1 MKHFAVFA
9 LFILPLGMI
18 FSQKADF
25 KAAEKFR
32 GDNLTSRYGDLSVNP
47 TWIEETDIF
56 WYSFKTSSGKNYYYV
71 NAASKS
77 KQLMFDSRFMAAE
90 LRKLT
95 HRPYNDLDLPIK
107 ELKFEKKSTTKFTFQ
122 VDSVKY
128 LFDMTSQKLVIK
140 DTIGKEKKPSW
151 VSYSPDSTWIAYA
164 RNHNLYLMK
173 AKDKDSVEIQLT
185 TDGERYYSFAGY
197 RNTEDTA
204 MKKKVRANVSWFK
217 NEKKLYVI
225 RQDERKVKDLF
236 VIDVLAQPRPK
247 LETYRYS
254 LPGEEFVPQSEL
266 VIFDVDS
273 RNRVNVDLK
282 KWKDQTIDVEWSSQE
297 EANKLIVVRKDR
309 PLKNLDVCLVNAET
323 GAVSV
328 LFSEETWPYFNNEYT
343 RLSVLNEGNDIIW
356 WSERTGWGQLYL
368 YDNAGK
374 LKRQITDGYFVTGRI
389 DQIDT
394 LGRILYFEAFGKEE
408 GVHPYYSMKYK
419 ASLDKPGITLIT
431 GEPASHSLSM
441 SKSNKYFVDT
451 YSRIDRVP
459 EAVLR
464 DNNGNILL
472 NLEKADLSQL
482 YQMGWKMPET
492 IKVKAKDG
500 VTDLYGVMYKP
511 FNFDSTR
518 KYPVIS
524 YVYPGPQTE
533 SVPYQFTV
541 TGGKNIALAQL
552 GFIVVNFG
560 HRGGSPQ
567 RSNYYH
573 TYGYDD
579 LRDYALADD
588 KYGIEQLAEKYRFID
603 IDRVGIYGHSGGGFM
618 STAAILSYPG
628 FYDVAVSSAGNHD
641 NNIYNQWWGETHDG
655 VAEVEKKVK
664 IKETVKKDTLEKGIK
679 KDTINVDTIN
689 REIVKDTLNKK
700 EETEKSFKAEIE
712 KNQDLAKNLKG
723 HLLLVHGDIDDNVH
737 PGNTLRVVDALV
749 KANKRF
755 DFMMLPGQR
764 HSFGNATA
772 YFDRMMW
779 YYFAEYLLGD
789 YRTNVELT
797 DF

>member
-1 MKHFAVFA
+1 MKR
-9 LFILPLGMI
+9 LGTSI
-18 FSQKADF
+18 ITLLYFFVVFSQKADF

-32 GDNLTSRYGDLSVNP
+32 GDNLTSRYGDLSVSA
-47 TWIEETDIF
+47 TWIEESDIF
-56 WYSFKTSSGKNYYYV
+56 WYSFKTSAGKNYYYV
-71 NAASKS
+71 NASARS
-77 KQLMFDSRFMAAE
+77 KQLMFDSRYMAAE

-95 HRPYNDLDLPIK
+95 NHPYNDLDLPIK
-107 ELKFEKKSTTKFTFQ
+107 ELKFEKKSTSKFTFQ
-122 VDSVKY
+122 VDSIKFLY
-128 LFDMTSQKLVIK
+128 DMTSQKLIIK

-151 VSYSPDSTWIAYA
+151 ASYSPDSTWITFA
-164 RNHNLYLMK
+164 RNHNLFLMK

-185 TDGERYYSFAGY
+185 TDGERYYSFAGFGHS
-197 RNTEDTA
+197 EDTA
-204 MKKKVRANVSWFK
+204 RSKKVRANVQWFK

-225 RQDERKVKDLF
+225 RDDERKVKDLF

-254 LPGEEFVPQSEL
+254 MPGEEFVPQPEL
-266 VIFDVDS
+266 IIFDVDT
-273 RNRVNVDLK
+273 RKRVNVDLK
-282 KWKDQTIDVEWSSQE
+282 KWKDQTINVAWSSQE
-297 EANKLIVVRKDR
+297 EARKLVVIRKDR
-309 PLKNLDVCLVNAET
+309 PLKNLDVCLVDAET

-328 LFSEETWPYFNNEYT
+328 LLSEKTWPYFNNEYS
-343 RLSVLNEGNDIIW
+343 RLSVLDEGNDIIW

-374 LKRQITDGYFVTGRI
+374 LKRQITEGYFVTGRI
-389 DQIDT
+389 DRIDT

-408 GVHPYYSMKYK
+408 GVHPYYSMKYR
-419 ASLDKPGITLIT
+419 ASLDKPGVTLLT
-431 GEPASHSLSM
+431 REPANHSLSM

-451 YSRIDRVP
+451 YSRVDMAP
-459 EAVLR
+459 ETVLR
-464 DNNGNILL
+464 DYNGNILL
-472 NLEKADLSQL
+472 RLEKADLSQL
-482 YQMGWKMPET
+482 YQMGWRMPET
-492 IKVKAKDG
+492 IRVKAKDG
-500 VTDLYGVMYKP
+500 VTDLYGVLYKP

-541 TGGKNIALAQL
+541 TGGKNIALAQV

-573 TYGYDD
+573 TFGYDD

-588 KYGIEQLAEKYRFID
+588 KYGIEQLSERYKFID
-603 IDRVGIYGHSGGGFM
+603 IDRVGIFGHSGGGFM
-618 STAAILSYPG
+618 STAAIFSYPD

-655 VAEVEKKVK
+655 VTEIEKK
-664 IKETVKKDTLEKGIK
+664 IKAKEVVKKDTLNNVTK
-679 KDTINVDTIN
+679 KDSID
-689 REIVKDTLNKK
+689 KK
-700 EETEKSFKAEIE
+700 QVTEKAFKADIE

-723 HLLLVHGDIDDNVH
+723 HLLLVHGDIDNNVH
-737 PGNTLRVVDALV
+737 PGNTLRVVDALI
-749 KANKRF
+749 KSNKRF
-755 DFMMLPGQR
+755 DFMILPGQR
-764 HSFGNATA
+764 HGFGNATA

-779 YYFAEYLLGD
+779 YYFAEYLLDD
-789 YRTNVELT
+789 YRKNVELT

>member
-1 MKHFAVFA
+1 MKRIG
-9 LFILPLGMI
+9 ILAII
-18 FSQKADF
+18 FLSFNGVYSQKADF
-25 KAAEKFR
+25 KTAEKFR
-32 GDNLTSRYGDLSVNP
+32 GDNLTPRYGDLSVNP
-47 TWIEETDIF
+47 SWIEESDIF
-56 WYSFKTSSGKNYYYV
+56 WYSFKTSAGKNYYFV

-77 KQLMFDSRFMAAE
+77 KQLMFDSRFMASE
-90 LRKLT
+90 LKKLT
-95 HRPYNDLDLPIK
+95 RHPYNELDLPLK

-122 VDSVKY
+122 VDSIKFLY
-128 LFDMTSQKLVIK
+128 DMTNQKLVIK
-140 DTIGKEKKPSW
+140 DTIGKEKRPSW
-151 VSYSPDSTWIAYA
+151 ASYSPDSTWIAYA
-164 RNHNLYLMK
+164 KNHNLYLMK
-173 AKDKDSVEIQLT
+173 SKDKDSVEIQLT

-197 RNTEDTA
+197 GNTEDTTK
-204 MKKKVRANVSWFK
+204 KKKVRARVQWFK
-217 NEKKLYVI
+217 NEKKLFVV
-225 RQDERKVKDLF
+225 REDERKVKDLF

-254 LPGEEFVPQSEL
+254 MPGEEFVPQPEL
-266 VIFDVDS
+266 IIVDVATRS
-273 RNRVNVDLK
+273 RVNVDLK
-282 KWKDQTIDVEWSSQE
+282 KWKDQTIDVAWSSQE
-297 EANKLIVVRKDR
+297 EAKKLIVVRKDR
-309 PLKNLDVCLVNAET
+309 LLRNLDVCSVDAET

-328 LFSEETWPYFNNEYT
+328 LFSEEAWPYFNNEYSN
-343 RLSVLNEGNDIIW
+343 LSVLNEGNDIIW

-368 YDNAGK
+368 YDRAGK

-389 DQIDT
+389 NHIDT
-394 LGRILYFEAFGKEE
+394 LGRALYFEAFGREE

-419 ASLDKPGITLIT
+419 ASLDKPGMALVTK
-431 GEPASHSLSM
+431 EPANHSLSM
-441 SKSNKYFVDT
+441 SKSSKFFVDT
-451 YSRIDRVP
+451 YSTVDTEP
-459 EAVLR
+459 QAVLR
-464 DNNGNILL
+464 DNTGNVLIR
-472 NLEKADLSQL
+472 LEKADLSQL
-482 YQMGWKMPET
+482 YQMGWKMPKT
-492 IKVKAKDG
+492 VKVKAKDG
-500 VTDLYGVMYKP
+500 VTDLYGVMYTP
-511 FNFDSTR
+511 FNLDSTR
-518 KYPVIS
+518 KYPIIS

-533 SVPYQFTV
+533 SVPYQFTA

-560 HRGGSPQ
+560 HRGGSPM

-588 KYGIEQLAEKYRFID
+588 KYGIEQLSEQYKFID
-603 IDRVGIYGHSGGGFM
+603 IEKVGIYGHSGGGFM
-618 STAAILSYPG
+618 STAAILSYPD

-655 VAEVEKKVK
+655 VEETEKKVK
-664 IKETVKKDTLEKGIK
+664 AKIDIKKDTLDKGIK
-679 KDTINVDTIN
+679 KDTLDV
-689 REIVKDTLNKK
+689 KK
-700 EETEKSFKAEIE
+700 EKEKVEKAFKAAIE

-723 HLLLVHGDIDDNVH
+723 HLLLTHGDIDNNVH

-764 HSFGNATA
+764 HAFGNATA

-779 YYFAEYLLGD
+779 YYFAEHLLGD

>member
-1 MKHFAVFA
+1 MKRLTTLILLLPA
-9 LFILPLGMI
+9 FISLY
-18 FSQKADF
+18 SQKADF

-32 GDNLTSRYGDLSVNP
+32 GDNLTSRYGDLAVNP
-47 TWIEETDIF
+47 TWIEDSDIF

-71 NAASKS
+71 NAATRAK
-77 KQLMFDSRFMAAE
+77 KLLFDNRYMASE

-95 HRPYNDLDLPIK
+95 LHPYNDLDLPLK
-107 ELKFEKKSTTKFTFQ
+107 ELKFEKKSTSKFSFI
-122 VDSVKY
+122 VDSIKFLY
-128 LFDMTSQKLVIK
+128 DMTTRNLVIT

-151 VSYSPDSTWIAYA
+151 ASYSPDSTWIAYA

-173 AKDKDSVEIQLT
+173 SKDKDSVEIQLT
-185 TDGERYYSFAGY
+185 TDGERYYSFVAS
-197 RNTEDTA
+197 RNAEDTVA
-204 MKKKVRANVSWFK
+204 TKKVRTNVEWFK

-225 RQDERKVKDLF
+225 RRDVRKVKDLF
-236 VIDVLAQPRPK
+236 VIDVLSQPRPK

-254 LPGEEFVPQSEL
+254 MPGEEFVPQSEL
-266 VIFDVDS
+266 IIFDVET
-273 RNRVNVDLK
+273 RARVNVDLK
-282 KWKDQTIDVEWSSQE
+282 KWKDQTIDVAWSSQDK
-297 EANKLIVVRKDR
+297 ADKLIVTRKDR

-328 LFSEETWPYFNNEYT
+328 IFSEKTWPYFTNEFS
-343 RLSVLNEGNDIIW
+343 RLSVLNEGKDIIW
-356 WSERTGWGQLYL
+356 WSDRTGWGQLYL
-368 YDNAGK
+368 YDSSGT
-374 LKRQITDGYFVTGRI
+374 LRRQLTDGYFVTGRI
-389 DQIDT
+389 NQIDT
-394 LGRILYFEAFGKEE
+394 LGRVLYFEAFGRED

-419 ASLDKPGITLIT
+419 ASLEKPGMTLIT
-431 GEPASHSLSM
+431 KEAANHTLSM
-441 SKSNKYFVDT
+441 PKSCKYFVDT
-451 YSRIDRVP
+451 YSTVSTEP

-464 DNNGNILL
+464 DNNGNIILK
-472 NLEKADLSQL
+472 LEKADLSQL

-533 SVPYQFTV
+533 SVPYGFTV

-552 GFIVVNFG
+552 GFVVVNFG

-567 RSNYYH
+567 RNSYYH
-573 TYGYDD
+573 TFGYDN

-588 KYGIEQLAEKYRFID
+588 KYGIEQLSEKYKFID
-603 IDRVGIYGHSGGGFM
+603 VEKVGIYGHSGGGFM

-628 FYDVAVSSAGNHD
+628 FYDVAVSSSGNHD

-655 VAEVEKKVK
+655 VAEVEKKQK
-664 IKETVKKDTLEKGIK
+664 TSLETKKDSTMTEDKKENIEIK
-679 KDTINVDTIN
+679 K
-689 REIVKDTLNKK
+689 
-700 EETEKSFKAEIE
+700 ETEKTEKIENTEKTEKNFKAAID

-723 HLLLVHGDIDDNVH
+723 HLLLVHGDIDNNVH
-737 PGNTLRVVDALV
+737 PGNTLRVADALI

-755 DFMMLPGQR
+755 DFMILPGQR
-764 HSFGNATA
+764 HAFGNAVP
-772 YFDRMMW
+772 YFDRLMW
-779 YYFAEYLLGD
+779 YYFAEHLLGD

>member
-1 MKHFAVFA
+1 MKRIIPI
-9 LFILPLGMI
+9 ILLVLCNI
-18 FSQKADF
+18 LVFSQKADF

-32 GDNLTSRYGDLSVNP
+32 EENLASRYSDLAVNP
-47 TWIEETDIF
+47 AWIEESDIF
-56 WYSFKTSSGKNYYYV
+56 WYSFKTSSGRNFYYV
-71 NAASKS
+71 NAAAKS
-77 KQLMFDSRFMAAE
+77 KRLLFDSRYMAAE

-95 HRPYNDLDLPIK
+95 HHSYNELDLPIK

-122 VDSVKY
+122 VDSIKY
-128 LFDMTSQKLVIK
+128 LYDITNQKLVIK

-151 VSYSPDSTWIAYA
+151 VTYSPDSTWIAYA
-164 RNHNLYLMK
+164 KNHNLYLMK
-173 AKDKDSVEIQLT
+173 TKDKDSVEIQLT

-197 RNTEDTA
+197 RNAEDTV
-204 MKKKVRANVSWFK
+204 KNKKVRAYVQWFK
-217 NEKKLYVI
+217 NEKKLYLV
-225 RQDERKVKDLF
+225 REDQRKVKDLY
-236 VIDVLAQPRPK
+236 VIDILSQPRPK

-254 LPGEEFVPQSEL
+254 MPGEEFVPQSEL
-266 VIFDVDS
+266 IIFDVATK
-273 RNRVNVDLK
+273 NRVNVDLK

-297 EANKLIVVRKDR
+297 EANKLIVVRRDR

-323 GAVSV
+323 GAVTN
-328 LFSEETWPYFNNEYT
+328 LFSEETWPYFNNEYSQ
-343 RLSVLNEGNDIIW
+343 LSVLNEGTDIIW

-368 YDNAGK
+368 YDGAGK

-389 DQIDT
+389 ERIDS
-394 LGRILYFEAFGKEE
+394 LGRVLYLEAFGREE
-408 GVHPYYSMKYK
+408 GLHPYYSMKYK
-419 ASLDKPGITLIT
+419 ASLDKGGMTLIT
-431 GEPASHSLSM
+431 KEPANHSFSM

-451 YSRIDRVP
+451 YSRVDMVP
-459 EAVLR
+459 EAVLC
-464 DNNGNILL
+464 DNAGNILL
-472 NLEKADLSQL
+472 RLEKADISQV
-482 YQMGWKMPET
+482 YQMGWKMPQT

-533 SVPYQFTV
+533 SVAYQFTL
-541 TGGKNIALAQL
+541 TGGKNVALAQL

-573 TYGYDD
+573 TFGYNN

-588 KYGIEQLAEKYRFID
+588 KYGIEQLAEKYKFID
-603 IDRVGIYGHSGGGFM
+603 IDRIGIYGHSGGGFM
-618 STAAILSYPG
+618 STAAILSYPD

-641 NNIYNQWWGETHDG
+641 NNIYNQWWGETYNG
-655 VAEVEKKVK
+655 VAETEKKVK
-664 IKETVKKDTLEKGIK
+664 TKEEVKKDTIDKK
-679 KDTINVDTIN
+679 KDV
-689 REIVKDTLNKK
+689 
-700 EETEKSFKAEIE
+700 EKTFKAEVE

-723 HLLLVHGDIDDNVH
+723 HLLLVHGDIDNNVH
-737 PGNTLRVVDALV
+737 PGNTLRVVDALI
-749 KANKRF
+749 KQNKRF

-764 HSFGNATA
+764 HGFGNETA

-779 YYFAEYLLGD
+779 YYFAEHLLGD
-789 YRTNVELT
+789 YRNNVELT

>member
-1 MKHFAVFA
+1 MKRIG
-9 LFILPLGMI
+9 ILVII
-18 FSQKADF
+18 FLTFVGAYSQKADF
-25 KAAEKFR
+25 KTAEKFR
-32 GDNLTSRYGDLSVNP
+32 GDNITSRYGDLSVNP
-47 TWIEETDIF
+47 TWIEESDIF
-56 WYSFKTSSGKNYYYV
+56 WYSFKTSTGKNYYYV
-71 NAASKS
+71 NAAARSR
-77 KQLMFDSRFMAAE
+77 QLMFDSRFMASE
-90 LRKLT
+90 LKKLT
-95 HRPYNDLDLPIK
+95 RHPYNELDLPLK
-107 ELKFEKKSTTKFTFQ
+107 ELKFEKKSTSKFTFQ
-122 VDSVKY
+122 VDSIKFLY
-128 LFDMTSQKLVIK
+128 DMTNMKLVIK

-151 VSYSPDSTWIAYA
+151 AAYSPDSTWIAYA
-164 RNHNLYLMK
+164 KNHNLYLMK
-173 AKDKDSVEIQLT
+173 SKDKDSVEIQLT

-197 RNTEDTA
+197 GNTEDTTQ
-204 MKKKVRANVSWFK
+204 KKKVRTNVQWFK
-217 NEKKLYVI
+217 NEKKLFVV
-225 RQDERKVKDLF
+225 REDERKVKDLF
-236 VIDVLAQPRPK
+236 VIDVLSQPRPK

-254 LPGEEFVPQSEL
+254 MPGEEFVPQPEL
-266 VIFDVDS
+266 VIFDVET

-282 KWKDQTIDVEWSSQE
+282 KWKDQTIDVAWSSQE
-297 EANKLIVVRKDR
+297 EAKKLIVIRKDR
-309 PLKNLDVCLVNAET
+309 LLKNLDVCSVDAET

-328 LFSEETWPYFNNEYT
+328 LFSEEAWPYFNNEYS
-343 RLSVLNEGNDIIW
+343 RLSVLNEGSDIIW

-368 YDNAGK
+368 YDRTGK

-389 DQIDT
+389 NHIDT
-394 LGRILYFEAFGKEE
+394 LGRVLYFEAFGREE

-419 ASLDKPGITLIT
+419 ASLDKPGMALIT
-431 GEPASHSLSM
+431 KEPANHSLSM
-441 SKSNKYFVDT
+441 SKSSKFFVDT
-451 YSRIDRVP
+451 YSTVDTEP
-459 EAVLR
+459 QGVLR

-472 NLEKADLSQL
+472 KLEKADLSQL
-482 YQMGWKMPET
+482 YQMGWKMPKT
-492 IKVKAKDG
+492 VKVKAKDG
-500 VTDLYGVMYKP
+500 VTDLYGVMYTP
-511 FNFDSTR
+511 FNLDSTR

-533 SVPYQFTV
+533 SVPYQFTA

-573 TYGYDD
+573 TYGYDN

-588 KYGIEQLAEKYRFID
+588 KYGIEQLSEQYRFID
-603 IDRVGIYGHSGGGFM
+603 VDKVGIYGHSGGGFM
-618 STAAILSYPG
+618 STAAILSYPD

-655 VAEVEKKVK
+655 LEEVEKKVRAK
-664 IKETVKKDTLEKGIK
+664 TDIKKDTLGIGLK
-679 KDTINVDTIN
+679 KDTLGVGTK
-689 REIVKDTLNKK
+689 KDTLDLKK
-700 EETEKSFKAEIE
+700 ETEKAEKAFKASIE

-723 HLLLVHGDIDDNVH
+723 HLLLTHGDIDNNVH

-755 DFMMLPGQR
+755 DFIMLPGQR
-764 HSFGNATA
+764 HAFGNATA

-789 YRTNVELT
+789 YRTNVDLT